1 MTIVIIQILD
11 PEVVP
16 SPLDCQTHCRSH
28 AECRYFTF
36 YRDTNKCYRKTTN
49 EPTMRTEAVSG
60 PRDCRQDS
68 GSSATAAG
76 AAVPLTT
83 PPPALRAAADC
94 SVPGVVCLQ
103 GGAGPHEG
111 AVMVGGRPVCDDG
124 WDRRDGRV
132 VCRELGYPDVVRTY
146 SESYFGRATM
156 GYAMDNVACTGRNDK
171 KACLK

>member
-1 MTIVIIQILD
+1 M
-11 PEVVP
+11 VP

-60 PRDCRQDS
+60 PRDCRQQDS
-68 GSSATAAG
+68 SVTAAG
-76 AAVPLTT
+76 AASPLTT
-83 PPPALRAAADC
+83 PSPALPAADC
-94 SVPGVVCLQ
+94 SVPGVVCLR

-156 GYAMDNVACTGRNDK
+156 GYAMDNVACAGRDDK
-171 KACLK
+171 ECLK